1 MNGLHAEKGRS
12 QAGFVALE
20 ESFKTFENLRC

>member
-1 MNGLHAEKGRS
+1 MNGLHVEKGRS

-20 ESFKTFENLRC
+20 EAFKTVENLM